1 MSDLHLSTIL
11 EQFLPAYQQDYPLS
25 FHAKRVCEHITQCRT
40 GALGSQLWQCNG
52 CHFEKT
58 VHCSCRDRH
67 CPRCQ
72 GNRRQR
78 WAEQQQ
84 HQLIPS
90 RYFHVVFTLP
100 HTLNGLAQTASDAV
114 YHSLF
119 QAVWQTVSQFA
130 ANRKRGGQAGM
141 TAVLHTWGQSL
152 TQHIHLHCL
161 VPGGFLNQAQCWHSV
176 EKDYLF
182 PVKALSKVFRAKML
196 ACLRA
201 QGLELHNAK
210 TLMQQ
215 DWGVH
220 AKRCLCRPEAVIEYL
235 GRYTQKGMLSESRL
249 VAVDTQHV
257 TFRYKDYRDN
267 QHKVMQLS
275 GVEFIRRYVSHI
287 LPKGFMRIRHFGF
300 LANRCR
306 AQKLAVIRKQAK
318 ITKHEERDDKLQ
330 SSEGSHPVGNWPCP
344 QCHRGLLLPAA
355 KRPLS
360 VPPS

>member
-1 MSDLHLSTIL
+1 M
-11 EQFLPAYQQDYPLS
+11 
-25 FHAKRVCEHITQCRT
+25 
-40 GALGSQLWQCNG
+40 
-52 CHFEKT
+52 
-58 VHCSCRDRH
+58 
-67 CPRCQ
+67 
-72 GNRRQR
+72 
-78 WAEQQQ
+78 
-84 HQLIPS
+84 
-90 RYFHVVFTLP
+90 VFTLP

-215 DWGVH
+215 DWGVY

-355 KRPLS
+355 NRPLS